1 MNSERILFM
10 GTPDFAV
17 AILEKLIELECNVIG
32 VVTQPDK
39 PVGRNQLVAPTPV
52 KKIALNHGIPVL
64 QPIKIGAAKD
74 DIIALNPDCIIT
86 CAYGQFIPES
96 ILNTPRLGAY
106 NVHASLLP
114 KYRGGA
120 PIHQSIIDGNNVTG
134 ISIMRMVKKMDAGD
148 VLSVVQVDIDD
159 TDTLGSLHDK
169 LKIAGAELLAQTLPL
184 ILAQTVTL
192 TPQNEHEVSFAYNI
206 TKEQEF
212 VNFNRDVKVVYD
224 HIRGLTPWP
233 VAYGRIE
240 GKKVKFWQV
249 HMQKDQQLAQPSEVI
264 GMIDHS
270 LAIQAIG
277 GIILCDVLQLE
288 GKGKVKASDFYN
300 GLGKSWVGKL
310 FEETV

>member
-17 AILEKLIELECNVIG
+17 AILKKLIELDCNIIG

-52 KKIALNHGIPVL
+52 KEIALKFGIPVL
-64 QPIKIGAAKD
+64 QPIKIGNAKD

-96 ILNTPRLGAY
+96 ILNIPHLGAY

-120 PIHQSIIDGNNVTG
+120 PIHQSIIDGNKVTG

-148 VLSVVQVDIDD
+148 VLSVVQIAIED
-159 TDTLGSLHDK
+159 TDTMGNLHDK
-169 LKIAGAELLAQTLPL
+169 LKIAGAELLAQTLPQ
-184 ILAQTVTL
+184 ILTQTFTL
-192 TPQNEHEVSFAYNI
+192 TPQDESEVTFAYNI

-240 GKKVKFWQV
+240 GRKVKFWQI
-249 HMQKDQQLAQPSEVI
+249 HMDKGQYLAQPSEVI
-264 GMIDHS
+264 GLIDHS
-270 LAIQAIG
+270 LAIQAID

-288 GKGKVKASDFYN
+288 GKGKIQATDFFN
-300 GLGKSWVGKL
+300 GMGKIWVGKF
-310 FEETV
+310 FEEKL

>member
-17 AILEKLIELECNVIG
+17 AILEKLIELDSNVVG

-52 KKIALNHGIPVL
+52 KEIALKFGIPVL
-64 QPIKIGAAKD
+64 QPIKISMAKD
-74 DIIALNPDCIIT
+74 DIIALDPECIIT

-96 ILNTPRLGAY
+96 ILNIPRLGAF

-120 PIHQSIIDGNNVTG
+120 PIHQAVIDGNTVTG

-148 VLSVVQVDIDD
+148 VLSVVQIAIED
-159 TDTLGSLHDK
+159 TDTMGYLHDK
-169 LKIAGAELLAQTLPL
+169 LKVAGAELLAQTLPQ
-184 ILAQTVTL
+184 ILSQTFTL
-192 TPQNEHEVSFAYNI
+192 TAQDESEVTFAYNI

-212 VNFNRDVKVVYD
+212 VNFNRNVKVVYD

-233 VAYGRIE
+233 VAYGIIA

-249 HMQKDQQLAQPSEVI
+249 HMDQGQHLGQPSEVI

-270 LAIQAIG
+270 LAIQAID

-288 GKGKVKASDFYN
+288 GKGKIQATDFFN
-300 GLGKSWVGKL
+300 GMGKSWIGKV
-310 FEETV
+310 FEEEL